1 MKDNIILSDE
11 RGQIVINL
19 RSYCELLKW
28 LIVEYAGVSYKEAN
42 SCVEQHSNYF
52 DDFKLTAMRAT
63 LESHSW
69 PYYYLAMDFYFGDHR
84 KATTIKPSPDTQE
97 GLTLYMEIENRILNE
112 HNLKE
117 PFDCDGWE

>member
-11 RGQIVINL
+11 KGQIVINL

-28 LIVEYAGVSYKEAN
+28 LIVEYVGVSYKEAN

-52 DDFKLTAMRAT
+52 DDFELTTMRAT

-69 PYYYLAMDFYFGDHR
+69 PYYYLAMDFYFEDYR
-84 KATTIKPSPDTQE
+84 KATTIKPSPDMRE

-112 HNLKE
+112 HNLKD
-117 PFDCDGWE
+117 PFLL